1 MPGSK
6 TPTAPLADDMITF
19 IVTGEGEIVGG
30 PDIEANPM
38 RADAG
43 IATAIVRST
52 PRPGKLFVTATAF
65 GLARASLELIS
76 TP

>member
-1 MPGSK
+1 
-6 TPTAPLADDMITF
+6 
-19 IVTGEGEIVGG
+19 
-30 PDIEANPM
+30 M

-52 PRPGKLFVTATAF
+52 PRPGKLFVAATAF
-65 GLARASLELIS
+65 GLAPASLELIS